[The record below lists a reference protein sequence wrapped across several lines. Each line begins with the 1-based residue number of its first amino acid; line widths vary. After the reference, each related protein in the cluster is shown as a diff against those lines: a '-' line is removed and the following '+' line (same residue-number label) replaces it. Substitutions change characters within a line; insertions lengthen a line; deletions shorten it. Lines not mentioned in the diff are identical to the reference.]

1 MQGGAR
7 NRDAFAGS
15 TGEDQPDQQT
25 IWRKADPGNGE
36 CHRETKLLPAL
47 LGPQIVANGLAH
59 DEADASV
66 VSIPHDGFSV
76 RIKALKVAKT
86 EAASQYTVGEVT
98 VQLEPVIDKRH

>member
-1 MQGGAR
+1 MQASAR

-15 TGEDQPDQQT
+15 PREDQPDQQT
-25 IWRKADPGNGE
+25 IWCKADPGNGE
-36 CHRETKLLPAL
+36 CHRVARLLPAL
-47 LGPQIVANGLAH
+47 LCLQIVANGLGH

-66 VSIPHDGFSV
+66 VSIPHDRLSV